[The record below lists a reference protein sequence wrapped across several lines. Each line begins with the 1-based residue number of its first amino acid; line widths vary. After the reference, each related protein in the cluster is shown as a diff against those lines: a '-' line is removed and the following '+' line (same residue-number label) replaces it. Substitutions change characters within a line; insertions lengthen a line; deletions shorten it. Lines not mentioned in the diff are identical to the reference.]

1 MFGSK
6 SKSAMGNSR
15 KLRIAV
21 IFSSI
26 YILMAFAWWSMLLL
40 KKNADAKQARIEL
53 LRYELTQKGLYTD
66 EAQFKMTPQYFELED
81 KYGRQKTMVWGEGS
95 FLFIGLLVVVWL
107 INRSFFIEVSLSKQ
121 RQNFLLS
128 ITHELKS
135 PIASIQLVHQTF
147 QKHKLD
153 DAQQAKLL
161 NSANIETERLNVL
174 VNNLLLSAR
183 LDTTYEPQIEE
194 LKLTPII
201 KDLIEKFRMK
211 CPKAQFHFS
220 TEKDIPLL
228 RGDRQGI
235 ISVFTNLLEN
245 AVKYSGE
252 RPKITIQQ
260 SFENQQFVFDVAD
273 NGIGISANERKKV
286 FEKFYRIGS
295 EMTRRTKGTGLGLYI
310 VAQIIKI
317 HKGTIH
323 ILDNEP
329 QGTIFR
335 ITLPS

>member
-6 SKSAMGNSR
+6 FKIKMGNTG

-53 LRYELTQKGLYTD
+53 LSIELTQKGLYTD
-66 EAQFKMTPQYFELED
+66 QVSFKMTPQYAALED
-81 KYGRQKTMVWGEGS
+81 RYGRQKTMVWGEGS

-135 PIASIQLVHQTF
+135 PIASIQLVHQTL

-153 DAQQAKLL
+153 EKQQAKLL

-183 LDTTYEPQIEE
+183 LDATYEPQFEDI
-194 LKLTPII
+194 KLTPII
-201 KDLIEKFRMK
+201 KDLIEKFRLK
-211 CPKAQFHFS
+211 CPKAEFHFS
-220 TEKDIPLL
+220 TEKEIPLL

-245 AVKYSGE
+245 AVKYSSE
-252 RPKITIQQ
+252 NPKITIRQ
-260 SFENQQFVFDVAD
+260 SFENQQFVFDIAD
-273 NGIGISANERKKV
+273 NGKGIALSERKKV
-286 FEKFYRIGS
+286 FEKFYRVGS

-317 HKGTIH
+317 HRGTIQ
-323 ILDNEP
+323 ILDIEP

>member
-1 MFGSK
+1 
-6 SKSAMGNSR
+6 MGNSG

-40 KKNADAKQARIEL
+40 KKNADAKQAHIEL
-53 LRYELTQKGLYTD
+53 LRYELAEKGMYID
-66 EAQFKMTPQYFELED
+66 DIQFKLTPQYAELED
-81 KYGRQKTMVWGEGS
+81 RYGRQKTMVWGEGGV
-95 FLFIGLLVVVWL
+95 LFVGLLIVVWL
-107 INRSFFIEVSLSKQ
+107 INRSFFVEVALSKQ

-153 DAQQAKLL
+153 AVQQAKLL

-183 LDTTYEPQIEE
+183 LDTTYEPQLEAI
-194 LKLTPII
+194 KLTPII
-201 KDLIEKFRMK
+201 TDLIEKFRLK
-211 CPKAQFHFS
+211 CPKAQFYFS
-220 TEKDIPLL
+220 KEEEIPLL
-228 RGDRQGI
+228 MGDRQGI
-235 ISVFTNLLEN
+235 VSVFTNLLEN

-252 RPKITIQQ
+252 RPKITIRQ

-273 NGIGISANERKKV
+273 NGVGIPPNERRKV
-286 FEKFYRIGS
+286 FEKFYRVGS

-310 VAQIIKI
+310 VAQIIKL
-317 HKGTIH
+317 HKGSIQ